1 MTCRCSLHKR
11 IAEARI
17 SPVTASSAY
26 FDYNATTPVDKRVL
40 GAYYRAASDLWAHPE
55 SVHFLGSPFSRSLRE
70 DNREIAFTLRRCP
83 RPASPTVRA
92 DPKDYT
98 RGIWGS

>member
-55 SVHFLGSPFSRSLRE
+55 SVHFLGVSVFEELERITG
-70 DNREIAFTLRRCP
+70 EIAFTLGVP
-83 RPASPTVRA
+83 PAGVSYCSSGSEGLHA
-92 DPKDYT
+92 
-98 RGIWGS
+98 GIWGS